1 MAAARAI
8 APIVP
13 ETELREDYI
22 IPSVFNRDVAPAVAA
37 AVAEQ
42 AKEQGAAMA
51 AGDTIGFA
59 ADRRGADPRPADGPS
74 TSESAYAHP

>member
-1 MAAARAI
+1 MSI
-8 APIVP
+8 
-13 ETELREDYI
+13 T
-22 IPSVFNRDVAPAVAA
+22 PSAQYAVAS

-59 ADRRGADPRPADGPS
+59 AIDAERMRS
-74 TSESAYAHP
+74 S

>member
-8 APIVP
+8 ARIIP
-13 ETELREDYI
+13 ESELREDYI
-22 IPSVFNRDVAPAVAA
+22 VPSVFNRDVSPAVAS

-59 ADRRGADPRPADGPS
+59 AIDAR
-74 TSESAYAHP
+74 AHFAAGEGSGLRSS

>member
-8 APIVP
+8 AEIVP
-13 ETELREDYI
+13 ESELREDYI

-37 AVAEQ
+37 AVAAE
-42 AKEQGAAMA
+42 ARRAGEDR

-59 ADRRGADPRPADGPS
+59 AVDMEHLRG
-74 TSESAYAHP
+74 